1 MWIDVKLS
9 SSHRS
14 TYLFSCLIDEIIS
27 PGNVIIE
34 KSRQQ
39 KWLEVTSAQQAA
51 LIDSFMEQV
60 VQKGT
65 GTAAR
70 ISGVRVTGKTGT
82 AENAGGA
89 DHAWFIGSAEIKGRR
104 IAFAILVE
112 NSGGGGTEA
121 APIARKIIMNL
132 LDK

>member
-1 MWIDVKLS
+1 MLQAAVDALTLHRFDSFATVRRIPTPPGKFVSIDHDGIARAIL
-9 SSHRS
+9 
-14 TYLFSCLIDEIIS
+14 
-27 PGNVIIE
+27 
-34 KSRQQ
+34 
-39 KWLEVTSAQQAA
+39 TSAQQAA

-89 DHAWFIGSAEIKGRR
+89 DHAWFIGTADVGGRK
-104 IAFAILVE
+104 ISFAIIVE
-112 NSGGGGTEA
+112 NSGGGGIAA
-121 APIARKIIMNL
+121 APIARKIILSME
-132 LDK
+132 